1 MVIFVCA
8 DCERVGAA
16 LAPLSVQQICKN
28 STFFCK
34 CKILLGKRKFSPCQ
48 AALVER
54 QDAAG
59 RRKARQNTSRAMK
72 KPRNLLEV
80 FRWFR
85 GSFVV
90 GGMTGWGI
98 PVMPLDYFKM
108 TLRVVPSLMRT
119 RFTPLTG
126 AEWRWPFGV

>member
-16 LAPLSVQQICKN
+16 LAPLSVQQICKIVL
-28 STFFCK
+28 SFCK

-72 KPRNLLEV
+72 KATKPAGSIPLVSWLVLLLE
-80 FRWFR
+80 
-85 GSFVV
+85 
-90 GGMTGWGI
+90 
-98 PVMPLDYFKM
+98 
-108 TLRVVPSLMRT
+108 
-119 RFTPLTG
+119 
-126 AEWRWPFGV
+126 A